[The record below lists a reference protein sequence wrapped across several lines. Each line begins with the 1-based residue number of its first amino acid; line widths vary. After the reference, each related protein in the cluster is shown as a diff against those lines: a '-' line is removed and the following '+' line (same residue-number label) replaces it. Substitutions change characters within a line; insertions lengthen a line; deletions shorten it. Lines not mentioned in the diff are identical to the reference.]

1 MEAASFGNH
10 WPNTANPIFEMVGYV
25 NGKYLYLNSFSWN
38 LEVPQVTQSTP
49 LGIWRCHRSHNQ
61 LLVYEISAGNFQSIP
76 WFLSLYR

>member
-1 MEAASFGNH
+1 MFSWLIRLGVRRGKALEAASFGNH

-49 LGIWRCHRSHNQ
+49 GL
-61 LLVYEISAGNFQSIP
+61 
-76 WFLSLYR
+76 